1 MTKKNINILGA
12 TGSIGL
18 TTLKIIEKDKKNF
31 QIHTLV
37 ADRNLKKII
46 ILIKK
51 YKPKNFLIND
61 KKIFELVKK
70 KNKNK
75 NVNIVNTYDKLI
87 NLKKKADFTVAAI
100 PGIAGLMPTIKFINL
115 SKKILLA
122 NKESV
127 ICGWNII
134 KKKARE
140 KKVDLIPIDSEHFSI
155 KYLIKNQK
163 KNLIER
169 IYLTASGGPFLN
181 YSLSKFKNITP
192 LQAIKHPKW
201 NMGKKISIDSSTM
214 MNKILELI
222 EAQKLFSFPL
232 NKFSIV
238 IHPESLVHAIIKYK
252 NGITTFLYH
261 EPDMVIPISNAIYNS
276 NFDINN
282 LPKNSIYQ
290 KKIFNKKLNFYR
302 PDVRKYPSL
311 KLIPYLDKYP
321 STSII
326 INAANEILVDQFL
339 CKKITFKAITTCLFA
354 VLKDKN
360 YKKYAIKIPNTL
372 KKIYDIDEWGRSATL
387 KILKK

>member
-1 MTKKNINILGA
+1 
-12 TGSIGL
+12 
-18 TTLKIIEKDKKNF
+18 
-31 QIHTLV
+31 
-37 ADRNLKKII
+37 
-46 ILIKK
+46 
-51 YKPKNFLIND
+51 
-61 KKIFELVKK
+61 
-70 KNKNK
+70 
-75 NVNIVNTYDKLI
+75 
-87 NLKKKADFTVAAI
+87 
-100 PGIAGLMPTIKFINL
+100 MPTIKFINL

-311 KLIPYLDKYP
+311 KLIPHHCECLMH
-321 STSII
+321 T
-326 INAANEILVDQFL
+326 ILF
-339 CKKITFKAITTCLFA
+339 
-354 VLKDKN
+354 
-360 YKKYAIKIPNTL
+360 
-372 KKIYDIDEWGRSATL
+372 
-387 KILKK
+387 